1 MGEIFKGL
9 VWSCSKVGNIM
20 AKPKYKSELIS
31 ESAKSFIESI
41 VNYNFYDIIKTSI
54 ESTREVKNIINQTKK
69 GIDLEKKSI
78 KLVNDIFGTK
88 YKKNT
93 KYSKNDFVKG
103 VADIVTKDLIIEIK
117 TSWSFDSFPKI
128 PEKAYNAIYEWQVRA
143 YMMLYD
149 KPNAK
154 IFYCLIDTP
163 DYLLKESDDLQIHKV
178 EHINPLLRITEL
190 NYKRDLEIEEQI
202 KQKINYANEYYIE
215 YHNKLVHKQFKNK

>member
-1 MGEIFKGL
+1 MGQKFEGL

-20 AKPKYKSELIS
+20 AKPKSKSELIS
-31 ESAKSFIESI
+31 QSAKSFIESI
-41 VNYNFYDIIKTSI
+41 VNYKFYNIIKTST
-54 ESTREVKNIINQTKK
+54 ESTREVGNIINQTKK
-69 GIDLEKKSI
+69 GTDIEKKSI

-93 KYSKNDFVKG
+93 KYLENNCVKG

-128 PEKAYNAIYEWQVRA
+128 PEKAYNALYEWQVRA

-149 KPNAK
+149 KQYAK

-178 EHINPLLRITEL
+178 EHINPFLRITEL
-190 NYKRDLEIEEQI
+190 NYERDDDKEKELISKI
-202 KQKINYANEYYIE
+202 KAADNYYIE
-215 YHNKLVHKQFKNK
+215 YYNKLVHKQYGQ

>member
-1 MGEIFKGL
+1 MGQQFKGI
-9 VWSCSKVGNIM
+9 VWDCSRVGNLM

-31 ESAKSFIESI
+31 QSAKSFIESI
-41 VNYNFYDIIKTSI
+41 VNYNFYHIIKTSI
-54 ESTREVKNIINQTKK
+54 ESTRELGNIINQTKK
-69 GIDLEKKSI
+69 GTDIEKKSI

-93 KYSKNDFVKG
+93 KFLKNDYVKG

-128 PEKAYNAIYEWQVRA
+128 PEKAYNALYEWQVRA

-190 NYKRDLEIEEQI
+190 NYERDNDKEIELISKI
-202 KQKINYANEYYIE
+202 KAADNYYIE
-215 YHNKLVHKQFKNK
+215 YHNKLVNKQFKQQ

>member
-1 MGEIFKGL
+1 MGQKFEGL

-31 ESAKSFIESI
+31 QSAKSYIESI
-41 VNYNFYDIIKTSI
+41 VNYNFYDIIKTS
-54 ESTREVKNIINQTKK
+54 TEVVGNIINQTQK
-69 GIDLEKKSI
+69 GTDIEKKSI
-78 KLVNDIFGTK
+78 KLINDVFGTK

-93 KYSKNDFVKG
+93 KYLKNDYVKG

-128 PEKAYNAIYEWQVRA
+128 PEKAYNSLYEWQVRA

-190 NYKRDLEIEEQI
+190 NYERDDDKEKELIS
-202 KQKINYANEYYIE
+202 KKIAADNYYIE
-215 YHNKLVHKQFKNK
+215 YHNKLVYKQFKKQ